1 MLPPSK
7 NITDKILREKA
18 KKYGVSSSQVEFLLK
33 KGDFKS
39 VNTLI
44 DAAYKRKLKQMEKKT
59 KSMFQDLGKELERQS
74 SIPQKKQILIK
85 RQNLALQV
93 IKDYLRKEFEK
104 LNRRGPP
111 LPTNRTNKVL
121 TSAEIDAIEKK
132 AYKRIRSM
140 YAKTEHLPS
149 HQSSNVSMNDS
160 GYHTGSE
167 DNIAQKRKTKRKSKR
182 KSKRKTKKK
191 TKKRSRR

>member
-7 NITDKILREKA
+7 DITNKILREKA
-18 KKYGVSSSQVEFLLK
+18 KKYGVPSSQVDFLLK

-59 KSMFQDLGKELERQS
+59 KSMFKDLGKELERQS

-85 RQNLALQV
+85 RQNISLEL
-93 IKDYLRKEFEK
+93 IKEYLRKEFEK

-132 AYKRIRSM
+132 AYKKIRSM

-160 GYHTGSE
+160 GYHTDSE
-167 DNIAQKRKTKRKSKR
+167 DNIAQKRKTKKSKK
-182 KSKRKTKKK
+182 KSKKRSNKRS
-191 TKKRSRR
+191 KKRSRR